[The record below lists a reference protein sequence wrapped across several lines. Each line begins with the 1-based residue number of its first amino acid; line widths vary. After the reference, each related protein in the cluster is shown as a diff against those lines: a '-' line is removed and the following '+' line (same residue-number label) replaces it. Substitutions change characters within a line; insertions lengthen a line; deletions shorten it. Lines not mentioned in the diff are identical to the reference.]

1 MFITRKEY
9 NAFEDR
15 IHKLEEK
22 NKAVM
27 QLSNEKIDELIGEIS
42 QYRYTLRQ
50 IHKLIKKER
59 GVQNYGSVEN
69 ALNKLEREIDKV
81 EIGE

>member
-1 MFITRKEY
+1 MIISRKEY

-15 IHKLEEK
+15 IHNFQDEKQALKDMYEERIDGLLEE
-22 NKAVM
+22 NA
-27 QLSNEKIDELIGEIS
+27 E
-42 QYRYTLRQ
+42 YRRVIRT
-50 IHKLIKKER
+50 IHRLIKKER

-69 ALNKLEREIDKV
+69 ALNRLETEIDKV